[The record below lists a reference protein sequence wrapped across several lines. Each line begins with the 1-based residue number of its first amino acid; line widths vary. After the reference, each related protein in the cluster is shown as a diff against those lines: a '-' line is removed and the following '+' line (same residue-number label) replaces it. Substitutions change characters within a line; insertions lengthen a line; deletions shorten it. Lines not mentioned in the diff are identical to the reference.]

1 MAAKTEV
8 KIPFSMYYYYYIL
21 SPLNVL
27 SCGSMAELL
36 PSIPDFL
43 PPLK

>member
-8 KIPFSMYYYYYIL
+8 KIPFSMYYYFIL